1 MRNFI
6 ELRRANV
13 NPVDFLDDFYS
24 DLNSL
29 FDSSKSVKHQ
39 GHAIRCE
46 LSQKDEHFIVSLDTP
61 GVSREDLT
69 IEVLGNVLNVSGKR
83 KKLIE
88 NTDYSEKHYG
98 EFTRKIN
105 LPKGFDA
112 EKIQAHYEN
121 GVLTVAIAKLEKPE
135 PKKIDI
141 SEDKK
146 GIWSDLLSHEETNI
160 ASE

>member
-1 MRNFI
+1 MRNLI

-29 FDSSKSVKHQ
+29 FDSNRNVKNQ

-61 GVSREDLT
+61 GVSREDIE
-69 IEVLGNVLNVSGKR
+69 IEVLGNILKVSGKR

-88 NTDYSEKHYG
+88 NSKYSERQYG
-98 EFTRKIN
+98 DFSRKIN

-112 EKIQAHYEN
+112 ENIQAHYEN
-121 GVLTVAIAKLEKPE
+121 GVLTVAVAKLEKPE
-135 PKKIDI
+135 AKKIDI

-146 GIWSDLLSHEETNI
+146 GIWSSLLSQEENNV